1 MSFMNGDLSRAYKR
15 LKKKNGW
22 DDVEVTAK
30 ELRET
35 MIRLSPVPA
44 GMAEEMAD
52 FYLNDPVDSDAVYRA
67 EEILELLSGSWI
79 PEGSILKIDDW
90 DFLKEQVNA
99 WAMEMDMDV
108 VTDVMKAVV
117 SNGGYAEK
125 K

>member
-1 MSFMNGDLSRAYKR
+1 MSSMNGDLSRAYKR

-22 DDVEVTAK
+22 DDAGTTAK

-35 MIRLSPVPA
+35 MIRLSPVPV

-52 FYLNDPVDSDAVYRA
+52 FYLNNPIDPETVYRA

-79 PEGSILKIDDW
+79 PEDSVLEIDDW
-90 DFLKEQVNA
+90 DFLREQVNA

-117 SNGGYAEK
+117 SHGG
-125 K
+125 

>member
-1 MSFMNGDLSRAYKR
+1 MNGDLSRAYKR

-22 DDVEVTAK
+22 DDTDRTAK
-30 ELRET
+30 ELKET

-52 FYLNDPVDSDAVYRA
+52 FYLNDPIDSDAVYRA
-67 EEILELLSGSWI
+67 EEILELLTGSWI
-79 PEGSILKIDDW
+79 PEDSKLGIDDW

-99 WAMEMDMDV
+99 WAVEMDMDV
-108 VTDVMKAVV
+108 VTDVMRAVV
-117 SNGGYAEK
+117 SNGGFAEK

>member
-22 DDVEVTAK
+22 DNSEAIAA

-35 MIRLSPVPA
+35 MMRLAPVPM

-52 FYLNDPVDSDAVYRA
+52 FYLGKPLDDDVVFKSD
-67 EEILELLSGSWI
+67 EILELLSGTWSS
-79 PEGSILKIDDW
+79 ENSLMEIDDW

-99 WAMEMDMDV
+99 WALEMDMDV

-117 SNGGYAEK
+117 SYG
-125 K
+125 

>member
-15 LKKKNGW
+15 LMKKNGW
-22 DDVEVTAK
+22 DNSGATAV

-35 MIRLSPVPA
+35 MIRLSPVPL

-52 FYLNDPVDSDAVYRA
+52 FYLNDPMDADTVYKSD
-67 EEILELLSGSWI
+67 EILELLSGTWA
-79 PEGSILKIDDW
+79 PENSLLESDDW

-99 WAMEMDMDV
+99 WALEMDMDV

-117 SNGGYAEK
+117 SYG
-125 K
+125 